1 MKKLILNADDY
12 GLTAGT
18 SAAIRESHLRGILT
32 STTTMMNFPNAED
45 ALRRAALDCPNL
57 GLGVHLVLTGG
68 APLLPAADVPSLVD
82 AAGKFYGEK
91 AFIQRLDTIHPA
103 EVEAE
108 WRAQVGKF
116 VGLTGHA
123 PDHLDAHHHVAYF
136 APALFELLLKLA
148 QEYRCGIRLPMGETF
163 ADVLGGLPETQA
175 HRMLAA
181 LPALLKVYEPCH
193 PDRFVVSFYN
203 DITEAN
209 LYAILASLD
218 DGMTE
223 IMCHPAYN
231 DAELAKVSIY
241 TDKRALE
248 LALLTQPSV
257 LKHVQASAIE
267 LVSFRQLCS

>member
-18 SAAIRESHLRGILT
+18 SAAIRESHLRGIVT

-45 ALRRAALDCPNL
+45 ALQRAVLECPDL

-68 APLLPAADVPSLVD
+68 APLLSDSVPSLID
-82 AAGKFYGEK
+82 EQGKFYGEK
-91 AFIQRLDTIHPA
+91 AFIQRLDAIRPV

-108 WRAQVGKF
+108 WRAQIERF
-116 VGLTGHA
+116 VALTSHA

-136 APALFELLLKLA
+136 APELFEILLKLA
-148 QEYRCGIRLPMGETF
+148 QEYRCGIRLPIGETSV
-163 ADVLGGLPETQA
+163 AVLGGLPEAQA
-175 HRMLAA
+175 HRMLEAFPSILRA
-181 LPALLKVYEPCH
+181 YQPCH
-193 PDRFVVSFYN
+193 PDRFVISFYN
-203 DITEAN
+203 DITQAT

-218 DGMTE
+218 DGVTE

-231 DAELAKVSIY
+231 DVELAKVSIY

-257 LKHVQASAIE
+257 LKHLQASAIE
-267 LVSFRQLCS
+267 LVSFRQFCS